1 MSPDYTPEQTT
12 FFFSMLTNLA
22 GGMEGT
28 PEEIE
33 QFVGGRLDVHL
44 RASVADIGVWT
55 RVWGPAVYQA
65 PLSRVADNVMY
76 VVRRAETPPR
86 LVAAIAGTNGASA
99 FDVLIEDLYVNNLVP
114 WQYGHPR
121 PGTDPRISV
130 GTFVGLTALQ
140 CLAPGPGMPGANQR
154 LPAFLGAALDRP
166 MDVTITGH
174 SLGGT
179 LSVTLAL
186 WLLDTQ
192 AFWDPVVRA
201 TIYCQPS
208 AGLTA
213 GNRDFATYYDA
224 MLGLRTMRI
233 YNSLDTI
240 PHYWNDADIARL
252 PALYEPAIQPD
263 LVVDALVAAAR
274 VAASGGDYAQ
284 NNRTTPPLV
293 GAMDSRLINPA
304 APAFENFLAQAGYQH
319 VQEYLTLMG
328 VTTTP
333 ETLTAL
339 NALMGPPAAAR
350 AATRLC
356 ARLRRRQAIP
366 REIG

>member
-1 MSPDYTPEQTT
+1 MSPNYTPEQTT

-33 QFVGGRLDVHL
+33 RFVGARLDVHL
-44 RASVADIGVWT
+44 QESVADIGVWT

-76 VVRRAETPPR
+76 VVQSAETPPR

-99 FDVLIEDLYVNNLVP
+99 FDVLIEDLYVENLVP
-114 WQYGHPR
+114 WRHEHPL
-121 PGTDPRISV
+121 PGKDPRISV
-130 GTFVGLTALQ
+130 GTFIGLTALQ
-140 CLAPGPGMPGANQR
+140 CLTPGPGMPGANQR
-154 LPAFLGAALDRP
+154 LPAFLGGALDRP

-186 WLLDTQ
+186 WLLETQ
-192 AFWDPVVRA
+192 AFWDPAARA
-201 TIYCQPS
+201 TIYGQPS
-208 AGLTA
+208 AALTA
-213 GNRDFATYYDA
+213 GNRDFASYYDG
-224 MLGLRTMRI
+224 MLGLRTTRI

-240 PHYWNDADIARL
+240 PHYWNDADMARL
-252 PALYEPAIQPD
+252 PALYEPLIEPD
-263 LVVDALVAAAR
+263 LVVEALAAAAR
-274 VAASGGDYAQ
+274 LAASGGDYVQ
-284 NNRTTPPLV
+284 NNRTTPPLI
-293 GAMDSRLINPA
+293 GTINTGLINPA
-304 APAFENFLAQAGYQH
+304 SYAFENFLAQAGYQH

-339 NALMGPPAAAR
+339 NNLMGPPAAAR
-350 AATRLC
+350 AAARLR
-356 ARLRRRQAIP
+356 AQLRRRQAIA
-366 REIG
+366 